1 MISEATK
8 ATTDVFEVQQ
18 REQLKAGKTKTGAS
32 ISPRYQSNSYAARK
46 AAINPLPG
54 FGVPDL
60 RLTGEFQRLIDVEAA
75 TDVFDIIS
83 KDEKGAA
90 LENKYSDIFGL
101 GGEYKTPYLVRL
113 SGVIKEKISTLTG
126 LKYD

>member
-1 MISEATK
+1 MITQATR

-18 REQLKAGKTKTGAS
+18 REQLTAGKTKTGAP
-32 ISPRYQSNSYAARK
+32 ISPRYQSNSYASRK

-75 TDVFDIIS
+75 ENVFDIIS

-90 LENKYSDIFGL
+90 LENKYADIFGL
-101 GGEYKTPYLVRL
+101 GGEYKTPYLKRL
-113 SGVIKEKISTLTG
+113 SGVIREKISTLTG
-126 LKYD
+126 LKYG